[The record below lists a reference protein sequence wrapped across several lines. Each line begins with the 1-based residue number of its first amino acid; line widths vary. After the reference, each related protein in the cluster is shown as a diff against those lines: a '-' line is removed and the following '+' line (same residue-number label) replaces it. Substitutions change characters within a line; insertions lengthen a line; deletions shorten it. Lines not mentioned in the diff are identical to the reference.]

1 MLTNALARQQYHQYH
16 QQLAVTLRGLPSM
29 MACKHA
35 ETPSR
40 ALTTARTIAFLKSAA
55 PLPKHLNGKI
65 DEKIKNN
72 FQADT
77 PSKQKKVN
85 NIIRLHADLTDQSSK
100 PRLTHT
106 QELKV
111 SKNRLKSPSRPP
123 NEHKQTLWSYV
134 TEHTKEKSPFFVKE
148 PELKKL
154 RKAYYESIKNG

>member
-1 MLTNALARQQYHQYH
+1 MLTNALARQEEQQYH

-29 MACKHA
+29 MACKQA

-55 PLPKHLNGKI
+55 PLPKHLIEKI
-65 DEKIKNN
+65 DQKIKNK
-72 FQADT
+72 T

-85 NIIRLHADLTDQSSK
+85 NIIRLHADLTDQSPK

-106 QELKV
+106 QELKGA
-111 SKNRLKSPSRPP
+111 KNRLRSPSRPP